1 MARRN
6 EITVTKVAET
16 KKHLDQ
22 RVNELARRAHLTPH
36 EQTELAELKKQ
47 KLVLK
52 DQLNPR

>member
-22 RVNELARRAHLTPH
+22 RVNELARRAHLTPN